1 MIINK
6 QGNNIYNID
15 NIEICIYGSGLTDKQ
30 RTLLTINQI
39 KALERFIFMS
49 KKLKIK
55 STVCNSY

>member
-15 NIEICIYGSGLTDKQ
+15 NIDICIYGSGLTDKQ
-30 RTLLTINQI
+30 RILLTTDQI

>member
-30 RTLLTINQI
+30 RTLLTTDQI